1 MTAVPTNSD
10 SSTGFFTRLGSWLT
24 LNGSPALIFG
34 TAKKSTASSATV
46 NAAMQAN
53 VMRQPR
59 AKPMTRPKGKPRIW
73 AIEEPVTMAESAIER
88 CSSETA
94 HAAMEG
100 AIDQKI
106 ACAHATMRRAPMSG
120 K

>member
-34 TAKKSTASSATV
+34 TAKKSTTSSTTV
-46 NAAMQAN
+46 NAAMHAN
-53 VMRQPR
+53 VMRQPSAR
-59 AKPMTRPKGKPRIW
+59 PTTRPKGRPRIW

-94 HAAMEG
+94 RAAIEG
-100 AIDQKI
+100 AMDQKI